1 MRFFQTIKFRLIIW
15 HLAVIVTLLFVFS
28 AIAYIMLANNLHHN
42 LDYDLTNSATALQ
55 TRLMSGESDI
65 AEERVV
71 EQRNEFILIYQA
83 DGTILKR
90 YGANVEL
97 PGMDSFVK
105 QTLNSHSMF
114 FTTATGNGQEIRF
127 YAISLAVSSNNSPTI
142 IVIGRPIAW
151 IGEVMETFR
160 DILGLSGLV
169 VIVLA
174 GIGGL
179 LLANSA
185 LRPVDQMTRIA
196 QDIEYSDLSRR
207 INVYSGDELGRL
219 ATTLNRMFE
228 RLEGSF
234 NRYRQFVAD
243 VSHELRT
250 PLAVIQAE
258 TTLALNKKRTEAE
271 YQESLE
277 LVAQESNYMSSAID
291 RILSLA
297 RSDAG
302 KDSLNL
308 DKVNLDEVL
317 DEVSA
322 DVKLL
327 ASEKGLQFKLGP
339 RKNLTLRADRLKLRQ
354 LFISILENAV
364 HYTPSGGSVSL
375 SAIEKN
381 GMAVVAISDTGI
393 GIPPEH
399 LPHIFDRFYRVDQ
412 TQSRVDTGTG
422 LGLAIAKSIAEAHGG
437 RMEAESEVGKG
448 TTFYVI
454 LPCM

>member
-15 HLAVIVTLLFVFS
+15 HLAVIVTLLFIFS
-28 AIAYIMLANNLHHN
+28 GVAYTLLYNNLHHN
-42 LDYDLTNSATALQ
+42 LDYNLTNLATAVQ
-55 TRLMSGESDI
+55 TRLNAGENDL
-65 AEERVV
+65 AEEKVV
-71 EQRNEFILIYQA
+71 EELNELILIYKA
-83 DGTILKR
+83 DGTLLKR

-97 PGMDSFVK
+97 PGMDSVIK
-105 QTLNSHSMF
+105 QASDGQSTF
-114 FTTATGNGQEIRF
+114 FTSAVGNGQEIRF
-127 YAISLAVSSNNSPTI
+127 YASSLSVSPDNSPTI
-142 IVIGRPIAW
+142 IVVGRPVAW
-151 IGEVMETFR
+151 IGDVMATFK
-160 DILGLSGLV
+160 DILGLSGLAV
-169 VIVLA
+169 LVLA
-174 GIGGL
+174 GVGGF
-179 LLANSA
+179 LLANRA
-185 LRPVDQMTRIA
+185 LKPVEQITRIA

-207 INVYSGDELGRL
+207 INIYGGDELGRL
-219 ATTLNRMFE
+219 ASTLNRMFE

-258 TTLALNKKRTEAE
+258 TTLALNKERTEAE

-277 LVAQESNYMSSAID
+277 LVAQESAYMSSAID

-308 DKVNLDEVL
+308 DKVNLDEL
-317 DEVSA
+317 LAEVSA

-327 ASEKGLQFKLGP
+327 ASEKGLQFELGP
-339 RKNLTLRADRLKLRQ
+339 RRNLTLRADRLKLRQ

-375 SAIEKN
+375 SVIEKD
-381 GMAVVAISDTGI
+381 GMAIVAISDTGI

-399 LPHIFDRFYRVDQ
+399 LPHIFERFYRVDQ
-412 TQSRVDTGTG
+412 THSRGDTGTG
-422 LGLAIAKSIAEAHGG
+422 LGLSIAKSIAEAHGG

-448 TTFYVI
+448 TTFSVI
-454 LPCM
+454 LPCR

>member
-28 AIAYIMLANNLHHN
+28 GVAYALLNNNLHHN
-42 LDYDLTNSATALQ
+42 LDYNLTNMATATG
-55 TRLMSGESDI
+55 TRLKAGENDV
-65 AEERVV
+65 AEEKVV
-71 EQRNEFILIYQA
+71 EELNELILIYKA
-83 DGTILKR
+83 DGTLLKR

-97 PGMDSFVK
+97 PSMDSVIK
-105 QTLNSHSMF
+105 QASDGQSTF
-114 FTTATGNGQEIRF
+114 FTSAVGNGQEIRF
-127 YAISLAVSSNNSPTI
+127 YASSLSVSPDNSPTI
-142 IVIGRPIAW
+142 IVVGRPVAW
-151 IGEVMETFR
+151 IGDVMATFK
-160 DILGLSGLV
+160 DILGLSGLAV
-169 VIVLA
+169 LVLA
-174 GIGGL
+174 G
-179 LLANSA
+179 
-185 LRPVDQMTRIA
+185 V
-196 QDIEYSDLSRR
+196 
-207 INVYSGDELGRL
+207 GRL
-219 ATTLNRMFE
+219 ASTLNRMFE

-258 TTLALNKKRTEAE
+258 TTLALNKERTEAE

-277 LVAQESNYMSSAID
+277 LVAQESAYMSSAID

-308 DKVNLDEVL
+308 DKVNLDEL
-317 DEVSA
+317 LAEVSA

-327 ASEKGLQFKLGP
+327 ASEKGLQFELGP
-339 RKNLTLRADRLKLRQ
+339 RRNLTLRADRLKLRQ

-375 SAIEKN
+375 SVIEKD
-381 GMAVVAISDTGI
+381 GMAIVAISDTGI

-399 LPHIFDRFYRVDQ
+399 LPHIFERFYRVDQ
-412 TQSRVDTGTG
+412 THSRGDTGTG
-422 LGLAIAKSIAEAHGG
+422 LGLSIAKSIAEAHGG

-448 TTFYVI
+448 TTFSVI
-454 LPCM
+454 LPCR

>member
-15 HLAVIVTLLFVFS
+15 HLAVIVTLLFIFS
-28 AIAYIMLANNLHHN
+28 GVAYTLLYNNLHHN
-42 LDYDLTNSATALQ
+42 LDYNLTNLATAVQ
-55 TRLMSGESDI
+55 TRLNAGENDL
-65 AEERVV
+65 AEEKVV
-71 EQRNEFILIYQA
+71 EELNELILIYKA
-83 DGTILKR
+83 DGTLLKR

-97 PGMDSFVK
+97 PGMDSVIK
-105 QTLNSHSMF
+105 QASDGQSTF
-114 FTTATGNGQEIRF
+114 FTSAVGNGQEIRF
-127 YAISLAVSSNNSPTI
+127 YASSLSVSPDNIPTI
-142 IVIGRPIAW
+142 IVVGRPVAW
-151 IGEVMETFR
+151 IGDVMATFK
-160 DILGLSGLV
+160 DILGLSGLAV
-169 VIVLA
+169 LVLA
-174 GIGGL
+174 GVGGF
-179 LLANSA
+179 LLANRA
-185 LRPVDQMTRIA
+185 LKPVEQITRIA

-207 INVYSGDELGRL
+207 INIYGGDELGRL
-219 ATTLNRMFE
+219 ASTLNRMFE

-258 TTLALNKKRTEAE
+258 TTLALNKERTEAE

-277 LVAQESNYMSSAID
+277 LVAQESAYMSSAID

-308 DKVNLDEVL
+308 DKVNLDEL
-317 DEVSA
+317 LAEVSA

-327 ASEKGLQFKLGP
+327 ASEKGLQFELGP
-339 RKNLTLRADRLKLRQ
+339 RRNLTLRADRLKLRQ

-375 SAIEKN
+375 SVIEKD
-381 GMAVVAISDTGI
+381 GMAIVAISDTGI

-399 LPHIFDRFYRVDQ
+399 LPHIFERFYRVDQ
-412 TQSRVDTGTG
+412 THSRGDTGTG
-422 LGLAIAKSIAEAHGG
+422 LGLSIAKSIAEAHGG

-448 TTFYVI
+448 TTFSVI
-454 LPCM
+454 LPCR

>member
-15 HLAVIVTLLFVFS
+15 HLAIIVTLLFVFS
-28 AIAYIMLANNLHHN
+28 GVAYTLLANNLHN
-42 LDYDLTNSATALQ
+42 TLDYNLKNMATATQ
-55 TRLMSGESDI
+55 TRFKVGENDV

-71 EQRNEFILIYQA
+71 EELDEIVLIYKA

-97 PGMDSFVK
+97 PAMDNVVK
-105 QTLNSHSMF
+105 QALDGQSSF
-114 FTTATGNGQEIRF
+114 FTATTGNGQEIRF
-127 YAISLAVSSNNSPTI
+127 YTSSLALSSNDSP
-142 IVIGRPIAW
+142 IVLVVGRPTAW
-151 IGEVMETFR
+151 IGDVMATFR
-160 DILGLSGLV
+160 DILGLSALV
-169 VIVLA
+169 VLVLV
-174 GIGGL
+174 GISGL
-179 LLANSA
+179 LLANRA
-185 LRPVDQMTRIA
+185 LEPIAQITRIA
-196 QDIEYSDLSRR
+196 QEIEYSDLSRR

-219 ATTLNRMFE
+219 ASTMNRMFE

-258 TTLALNKKRTEAE
+258 TTLALNKERTGAE
-271 YQESLE
+271 YQGSLE
-277 LVAQESNYMSSAID
+277 LVAQESAYMSSAID

-308 DKVNLDEVL
+308 TEVNLDEL
-317 DEVSA
+317 LAEVSA

-327 ASEKGLQFKLGP
+327 ANEKGLQFNIRPQKHI
-339 RKNLTLRADRLKLRQ
+339 TLRADRLKLRQ

-375 SAIEKN
+375 SVIEKD

-399 LPHIFDRFYRVDQ
+399 VPHIFERFYRVDQ

-437 RMEAESEVGKG
+437 RMEAESEVDKG
-448 TTFYVI
+448 TTFYVV
-454 LPCM
+454 LPCI